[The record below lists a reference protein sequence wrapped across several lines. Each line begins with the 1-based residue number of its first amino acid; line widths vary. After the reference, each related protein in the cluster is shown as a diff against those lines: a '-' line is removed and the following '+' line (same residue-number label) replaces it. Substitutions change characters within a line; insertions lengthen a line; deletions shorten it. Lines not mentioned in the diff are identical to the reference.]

1 MSIKDKGQK
10 KVCLV
15 SHVEYK
21 AVDVAGKKEH
31 HIYGFVSAPCVDKD
45 NDYIGED
52 LQEKL
57 VGRINNGFANRGS
70 WNHDFL
76 IEDNYLPVA
85 SAKAELRMH
94 PDLNKQAAYVDV
106 VLDPDSPKFNE
117 IVSHAEKGEIKGFS
131 IEYPKDPKSHSE
143 FMGDKLVRV
152 FDEIPAFGFGI
163 IGGDFSPRNDMAY
176 ADGFEYKAYFDKK
189 NPEVKGKM
197 PEEEEKKE
205 AEAKEVAAKEAEAKK
220 EKEVAETKAKEEAE
234 VKAAKEKEAEAKAAA
249 EAKGKSDSEI
259 KAEAELKEFQEFKA
273 AKAKSEKA
281 TEFKEMIDA
290 GVKAGLKEMAEK
302 GSPYLVPGGKFDVKG
317 VEDSLKSYKGTME
330 DDKST
335 LNEKYKAAAKLHNQ
349 LDPMGIT
356 QRNTGFKALS
366 LGSFEV
372 TGPLQNCFEVKASA
386 YKAQL
391 EHDTH
396 KTLDTDYY
404 QNAAELRDIYDPV
417 IRSHLNDRTTY
428 YGLLK
433 KIDAS
438 GFADRYGFTAWI
450 DRVAGAGGNTST
462 YNYDEGDTL
471 TGQKA
476 SMLKMQIPFMWYAAV
491 VQVSGQMIAAS
502 RGRGSIGD
510 VFSKQVERAS
520 TDLLRGINA
529 DLFGNTAGFTAG
541 GKVLG
546 LQYLLASAS
555 DLYGLE
561 RNSTYTTLQG
571 TTTAKSGTPNPAK
584 TDLRKAMRVVEKN
597 GAFHSDLMVV
607 CDHIQKDKILGLMD
621 EAQRLTTVP
630 RAGFEGMPSF
640 DDVPIH
646 SDDQCPDGFIYILD
660 MRHMGLAV
668 QVAPT
673 FEDLAKTDDS
683 KKGFV
688 KTYFAHFSSAPN
700 HNYLYTG
707 FATT

>member
-1 MSIKDKGQK
+1 MSIKEGQR
-10 KVCLV
+10 KVCLI

-21 AVDVAGKKEH
+21 AIDVADKKEH

-45 NDYIGED
+45 NDYIGET
-52 LQEKL
+52 LQAKL
-57 VGRINNGFANRGS
+57 VERINNGFANRGS
-70 WNHDFL
+70 WNHDYL
-76 IEDNYLPVA
+76 IEDNFLPVA
-85 SAKAELRMH
+85 SGKAELRMH
-94 PDLNKQAAYVDV
+94 PKLNKQAAYVDV

-117 IVSHAEKGEIKGFS
+117 IISHAEKDEIKGFS
-131 IEYPKDPKSHSE
+131 IEYPKDLKSHSE

-189 NPEVKGKM
+189 TPEVKGM
-197 PEEEEKKE
+197 PEEKEKKE
-205 AEAKEVAAKEAEAKK
+205 AEAKEAAAKEEAAKKEKENAEAKAKEDAEVKAKEEVAAKEA
-220 EKEVAETKAKEEAE
+220 KAKEDPEKKAE
-234 VKAAKEKEAEAKAAA
+234 LDDEAK
-249 EAKGKSDSEI
+249 
-259 KAEAELKEFQEFKA
+259 ELKEFQEFKA
-273 AKAKSEKA
+273 AKVKAEKA
-281 TEFKEMIDA
+281 EEFKTMIDE
-290 GVKAGLKEMAEK
+290 GVKKGLEEMKAE
-302 GSPYLVPGGKFDVKG
+302 GSPYLVPGGKFDTKA
-317 VEDSLKSYKGTME
+317 VEDGLKGFKKTLADE
-330 DDKST
+330 KST
-335 LNEKYKAAAKLHNQ
+335 SHMKYKAAAKLHDQ
-349 LDPMGIT
+349 LESTGIT
-356 QRNTGFKALS
+356 KRDNGFIS
-366 LGSFEV
+366 LNSFEV
-372 TGPLQNCFEVKASA
+372 TGPLENQFAVKAA
-386 YKAQL
+386 EYKAQL

-396 KTLDTDYY
+396 KTADTDYY

-428 YGLLK
+428 YGLVK

-438 GFADRYGFTAWI
+438 GYADRYGFTAWI
-450 DRVAGAGGNTST
+450 GRVAGAGGNTST

-476 SMLKMQIPFMWYAAV
+476 QMLKMQIPFMWYAAV
-491 VQVSGQMIAAS
+491 VQVSGQMIAAA

-555 DLYGLE
+555 DLYGLD

-571 TTTAKSGTPNPAK
+571 TTTAKSNTPNPAK
-584 TDLRKAMRVVEKN
+584 TDLRLAYRTVEKN
-597 GAFHSDLMVV
+597 GAFHNDLMVV
-607 CDHIQKDKILGLMD
+607 CDHIQKDKILGLLD

-640 DDVPIH
+640 DGIPIH

-700 HNYLYTG
+700 HNYLFTG

>member
-1 MSIKDKGQK
+1 
-10 KVCLV
+10 
-15 SHVEYK
+15 
-21 AVDVAGKKEH
+21 
-31 HIYGFVSAPCVDKD
+31 
-45 NDYIGED
+45 
-52 LQEKL
+52 
-57 VGRINNGFANRGS
+57 
-70 WNHDFL
+70 
-76 IEDNYLPVA
+76 
-85 SAKAELRMH
+85 MH

-106 VLDPDSPKFNE
+106 VLDPDSSKFDE
-117 IVSHAEKGEIKGFS
+117 IVKHAENGEIRGFS
-131 IEYPKDPKSHSE
+131 IEYPKDPKTHSE

-176 ADGFEYKAYFDKK
+176 ANGFEYKAYFDKK

-197 PEEEEKKE
+197 SKEEEEKKE
-205 AEAKEVAAKEAEAKK
+205 AEAKEAAAKEKKEAESKAAEEAKTKAAKDAEAK
-220 EKEVAETKAKEEAE
+220 AK
-234 VKAAKEKEAEAKAAA
+234 KEAEAKAAKDA
-249 EAKGKSDSEI
+249 DDPDMKV
-259 KAEAELKEFQEFKA
+259 KAEMEEFQEFKA
-273 AKAKSEKA
+273 AKLKSEKA
-281 TEFKEMIDA
+281 AEFKDMIDA
-290 GVKAGLKEMAEK
+290 GVKAGLKEMAVE
-302 GSPYLVPGGKFDVKG
+302 GSPFLVPGGKFDIKAS
-317 VEDSLKSYKGTME
+317 EDSLKDFKATIE
-330 DDKST
+330 DDKTT
-335 LNEKYKAAAKLHNQ
+335 LSQKYKAAAKLHDH

-356 QRNTGFKALS
+356 QRNSGFKALNKV
-366 LGSFEV
+366 EV
-372 TGPLQNCFEVKASA
+372 TGPLETMFEVKASA

-396 KTLDTDYY
+396 KTADTDYY

-428 YGLLK
+428 YGMVK

-438 GFADRYGFTAWI
+438 GFADRYGFIAWI
-450 DRVAGAGGNTST
+450 GRVAGAGGNTT
-462 YNYDEGDTL
+462 NYQYDEGDTL

-476 SMLKMQIPFMWYAAV
+476 QMLKMQIPFMWYAAV
-491 VQVSGQMIAAS
+491 VQVSGQMIAAA

-520 TDLLRGINA
+520 TDLLRGINL
-529 DLFGNTAGFTAG
+529 DLFANNAGFTAG

-546 LQYLLASAS
+546 LQYLLGDTA
-555 DLYGLE
+555 DLYGLD

-584 TDLRKAMRVVEKN
+584 TDLRTAMRVIEKN
-597 GAFHSDLMVV
+597 GAFHNDLMIV
-607 CDHIQKDKILGLMD
+607 CDHIQKDKILGLLD

-630 RAGFEGMPSF
+630 RAGFEGLPSF
-640 DDVPIH
+640 DGVPIH
-646 SDDQCPDGFIYILD
+646 ADDQCPDGFIYTLD

-700 HNYLYTG
+700 HNYLFTG